1 MYFIVN
7 YRLSDGSW
15 QADQGMQEIGEL
27 VDFFAP
33 PSVYSGKDIRIS
45 CQEKDRSLI
54 ESVIPQLGAKSV
66 EILPLEL

>member
-33 PSVYSGKDIRIS
+33 PSVYANKDIRIF
-45 CQEKDRSLI
+45 CEEKDRSEI
-54 ESVIPQLGAKSV
+54 EAAIPLLGAKSV
-66 EILPLEL
+66 EILPLES